1 MILFN
6 FQSQGVIVN
15 TKQLYQFKSYV
26 KKVYGVVVD
35 ESNLKAAL
43 LVFEKKAQ
51 NRLKVFRMVSHY
63 LGFLNN
69 LEKIGWSVSDV
80 VTILKLAMDQGLTPS
95 DVSDKLRDV
104 SKPKTEEDNLKEL
117 LDDGWDAE

>member
-1 MILFN
+1 M
-6 FQSQGVIVN
+6 N